1 MQKAFSKI
9 PSEIR
14 VALFFPAV
22 FLNGWLLIILLQQM
36 QPLVSIVIVAALF
49 AFLLEYPVRFLRN
62 LGLRQVFAV
71 GIVLIV
77 AVVILTIIA
86 LTLVPVI
93 LQQAN
98 EFITNLP
105 TFIKI
110 LNRELASLD
119 AWAEARQLPIS
130 LDGITAQFTGQ
141 LAGQAQKL
149 ASQALNVAFETIGG
163 ITNIVLVLVFTVV
176 LTFSGEQVFNGLL
189 SWLPEWWKQQ
199 VQMSLRKT
207 FESFITGQFI
217 VASIGTVLQ
226 TTAFLVMQV
235 PFGLLFGVGIGVMS
249 LIPLGGATTITVL
262 GIILILQNFWLGI
275 KVLIVTV
282 ILGQINET
290 LIAPRV
296 LSDLVGLNL
305 FWVLISLL
313 LGARFGGPLGLFLA
327 VPLAS
332 FIKILADRIKASKI
346 DTQKLLMSED
356 T

>member
-1 MQKAFSKI
+1 MQQAFSKI

-14 VALFFPAV
+14 VAMFFPAV

-36 QPLVSIVIVAALF
+36 QPLVTIVIVAALF

-77 AVVILTIIA
+77 ALVILTIIA

-98 EFITNLP
+98 DLITNLP
-105 TFIKI
+105 TFIKL
-110 LNRELASLD
+110 LNQELASLD
-119 AWAEARQLPIS
+119 AWVEARQLPVS

-141 LAGQAQKL
+141 LGGQAQKL

-163 ITNIVLVLVFTVV
+163 ISNILLVLVFTVV

-199 VQMSLRKT
+199 VQLSLRKT

-226 TTAFLVMQV
+226 TTAFIVMQV

-249 LIPLGGATTITVL
+249 LIPLGGAITITVL
-262 GIILILQNFWLGI
+262 GIILTLQNFWLGI

-332 FIKILADRIKASKI
+332 FIKILADRIKAAKVEKQQLV
-346 DTQKLLMSED
+346 TSEE